1 MKQSQ
6 FLQTLNFDPLRSP
19 PIREIAQRHQR
30 ATMCGLLIESNDY
43 CQCCGLGIHTHP
55 ISLKANI
62 INLAFLGQGIPL
74 FYNITFLLILLTFI
88 LFLIFGLPTIIFN
101 FLAENCLEQTNQ
113 AYNIFITQGCSK
125 NCPNEN
131 DDFKQIQQLISTSD
145 CKIICEHY
153 QELCVATLLS
163 EMSFPNKQL
172 DNDLKII
179 QSFFVFGS
187 VIFIKIYLV
196 LIREKQRIIETEC
209 DQELISPSDFTVML
223 NHLPEEDYDEKELA
237 TAIEQYCQKINN
249 QIKYEVIKINIAYD
263 IKSFVLKSRE
273 KIKLEKILAKEQK
286 YYIKN
291 QKYKR
296 NKQEIEKIKFM
307 VEQLKK
313 ELYSIE
319 LEIENGSYRKTTS
332 VAFITFQTKQQLQ
345 KLIQQTK
352 LSYWEQLLMH
362 VKRLI
367 QNKAKRGFYFKD
379 KLISIRRAPE
389 PDDIFW
395 ENCGIENS
403 IKIKRKFISWIVVFV
418 LLGISFATLYG
429 LEYLQNQ
436 YLSNDLDFITKTS
449 ISLLKSL
456 IITIVDALIYYFITL
471 LANHERHVTKTHQD
485 TSVAQKLCCVQFINS
500 CFLLLLIHLIGVGQ
514 KGNFMEKSKYA
525 IQKQGG
531 IANDLLFVCSM
542 NALFTPITAFFNPIY
557 FIKKLQQVFIESNN
571 SLNQLEANKLFEGP
585 QVLLYDQYAF
595 ICKTT
600 WITLFLAPLSPICI
614 FINWIGLS
622 LYYWIQKYLLLRRN
636 SKPPFQSSHL
646 DREMLTLLDLSPI
659 LLAGMQYWIDEIY
672 VSNNL
677 SHSINIGTLVIAGL
691 ELVFPSYRIHQILYR
706 KQLDDI
712 ENQRYVDVHLRFP
725 TDYDRTNPLTSEQA
739 TQEFLKKKY
748 EQFNKS
754 MTYMRHSRKHSTKKS
769 LREYVLK
776 GIQDPNKSR
785 IQVLKKKLQTA
796 YKLKMFQ
803 NVQIQQETNYKE
815 SDHED
820 SNHTFNFPIYQR
832 APQYNFQRVINQFPN
847 YSQYNSDLTNRSNS
861 ISSTIQLNTSKYQL
875 TAKRNSQIQSFR
887 AQLQ

>member
-1 MKQSQ
+1 MNQSQ
-6 FLQTLNFDPLRSP
+6 FLQSLNFDPLRSP
-19 PIREIAQRHQR
+19 PLREVALRHQR

-43 CQCCGLGIHTHP
+43 CQCCGLGIHTQP

-74 FYNITFLLILLTFI
+74 FYNVTFLIILLTFI
-88 LFLIFGLPTIIFN
+88 LLLIFGLPTIIFN
-101 FLAENCLEQTNQ
+101 FLAKNCIEQTNT
-113 AYNIFITQGCSK
+113 AYSLFNTQGCSK
-125 NCPNEN
+125 SCPLEN
-131 DDFKQIQQLISTSD
+131 DDFKLIQQLLSTND
-145 CKIICEHY
+145 CKFICGHY
-153 QELCVATLLS
+153 QELCLGSLLA
-163 EMSFPNKQL
+163 EMSFSNKQL
-172 DNDLKII
+172 DDDLKTI
-179 QSFFVFGS
+179 QSFFVLGS

-196 LIREKQRIIETEC
+196 LIREKQRIIEAEC

-223 NHLPEEDYDEKELA
+223 DHLPEEDYNEKELA
-237 TAIEQYCQKINN
+237 TAIEQYCQKIDN
-249 QIKYEVIKINIAYD
+249 QNKYEVIKINIAYD

-273 KIKLEKILAKEQK
+273 KIKLEKILNKEQK
-286 YYIKN
+286 YYQKN

-296 NKQEIEKIKFM
+296 SKLEMDRIKLYI
-307 VEQLKK
+307 EQLKK
-313 ELYSIE
+313 ELTDIE
-319 LEIENGSYRKTTS
+319 QEIENGSYRKTTS

-352 LSYWEQLLMH
+352 LSYWEQLLLQ
-362 VKRLI
+362 VRRLI
-367 QNKAKRGFYFKD
+367 KNKDKRGFYFKNN
-379 KLISIRRAPE
+379 LISIQRAPE

-403 IKIKRKFISWIVVFV
+403 IKIKRKFISWFVVLV

-429 LEYLQNQ
+429 LEYLQNE

-471 LANHERHVTKTHQD
+471 LANHERHVTKTYQD
-485 TSVAQKLCCVQFINS
+485 TSVAQKLCCVQFVNS
-500 CFLLLLIHLIGVGQ
+500 CVLLLLIHLISG
-514 KGNFMEKSKYA
+514 KDFMEQSKFA

-531 IANDLLFVCSM
+531 IADDLLFVCCM
-542 NALFTPITAFFNPIY
+542 NGIFTPFTAFFNPIY
-557 FIKKLQQVFIESNN
+557 FIKQLQQIFIESNKK
-571 SLNQLEANKLFEGP
+571 LTQLEANKLFEGP

-600 WITLFLAPLSPICI
+600 WITLFLAPLAPICI

-646 DREMLTLLDLSPI
+646 DREMLTLLDLSPL
-659 LLAGMQYWIDEIY
+659 LLAGIQYWINEIY

-677 SHSINIGTLVIAGL
+677 SHTINIGTLVLAGL
-691 ELVFPSYRIHQILYR
+691 ELVLPSYRIHQILYK
-706 KQLDDI
+706 KQLEDI

-739 TQEFLKKKY
+739 TQEFLKKKF
-748 EQFNKS
+748 EQANKS
-754 MTYMRHSRKHSTKKS
+754 MTLTRHSRKHSTKRS

-776 GIQDPNKSR
+776 GIKDTNLSR
-785 IQVLKKKLQTA
+785 IKVLKKKLQTA
-796 YKLKMFQ
+796 YKLKLFH
-803 NVQIQQETNYKE
+803 NVQFQQETNCKD

-820 SNHTFNFPIYQR
+820 SINTFQFPVYQR
-832 APQYNFQRVINQFPN
+832 APNYNFSRVINQFPN
-847 YSQYNSDLTNRSNS
+847 YSQYNTDLTNRSNS
-861 ISSTIQLNTSKYQL
+861 ISSTIQINTSKYQL
-875 TAKRNSQIQSFR
+875 KTKRTSQIQSFR
-887 AQLQ
+887 VQLQ